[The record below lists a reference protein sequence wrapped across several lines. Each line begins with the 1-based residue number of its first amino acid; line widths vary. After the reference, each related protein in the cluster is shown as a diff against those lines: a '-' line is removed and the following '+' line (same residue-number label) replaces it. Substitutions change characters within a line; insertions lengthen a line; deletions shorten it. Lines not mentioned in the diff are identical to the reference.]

1 MIGIFDSGSGGLSV
15 LKAIRQVMPRADVVY
30 FGDIKNAPY
39 GLKTQDE
46 LSVLTEHAISL
57 LHEEKADHI
66 VSACN
71 SVAASLVISL
81 SDRIASAS
89 SDIIEMVGPTVAH
102 FRDSSKRL
110 ALCATPATIRS
121 SIYQNAFQLIG
132 QDVQYIAIADLA
144 GAIESGASHTEIQDI
159 IHASFVGRE
168 GFDTLILAC
177 THYPLVRQA
186 FEKALPRVSIFDPS
200 MVVAERVFNA
210 FPQEVEGSGI
220 TRFLISQESVCFRAF
235 VAAFFNEKTYTIEVR
250 SSGR

>member
-15 LKAIRQVMPRADVVY
+15 LKALRQVMPHADVVY

-39 GLKTQDE
+39 GLKTQEE

-57 LHEEKADHI
+57 LHAEKADHI

-81 SDRIASAS
+81 SDRIAFAP
-89 SDIIEMVGPTVAH
+89 SDMIEMVGPTVAH

-110 ALCATPATIRS
+110 ALCATPATIDS

-132 QDVQYIAIADLA
+132 QDVQYVAIADLA
-144 GAIESGASHTEIQDI
+144 GAIESGASYAAIQEII
-159 IHASFVGRE
+159 RTSFAGME

-186 FEKALPRVSIFDPS
+186 FEDTLPGVDVFDPS
-200 MVVAERVFNA
+200 MVVAERVHAA
-210 FPQEVEGSGI
+210 FPMEEMQGTGRI
-220 TRFLISQESVCFRAF
+220 KFIISQDSSHFRRF
-235 VAAFFNEKTYTIEVR
+235 VETFIGEKDPFIEVR
-250 SSGR
+250 SS

>member
-15 LKAIRQVMPRADVVY
+15 LKAMRQVMPRADVVY

-39 GLKTQDE
+39 GLKTQEE
-46 LSVLTEHAISL
+46 LSLLTEHAISL
-57 LHEEKADHI
+57 LHGEKADHI

-81 SDRIASAS
+81 SDRIAFTP

-102 FRDSSKRL
+102 FRDSHKKL
-110 ALCATPATIRS
+110 ALCATPATIDS

-132 QDVQYIAIADLA
+132 QEVQYIAIKDLA
-144 GAIESGASHTEIQDI
+144 GAIESGASNTEIQQI
-159 IHASFVGRE
+159 IRAAFSERE

-186 FEKALPRVSIFDPS
+186 FEQALPGVDIFDPS
-200 MVVAERVFNA
+200 MVVAERVRDA
-210 FPQEVEGSGI
+210 FPTEIEGVGTTKFI
-220 TRFLISQESVCFRAF
+220 ISQDSHHFCRF
-235 VAAFFNEKTYTIEVR
+235 VDTVIGEPNPIIEVR
-250 SSGR
+250 ST

>member
-39 GLKTQDE
+39 GLKTQEE
-46 LSVLTEHAISL
+46 LSVLTEHAITL
-57 LHEEKADHI
+57 LHNEKADYL

-81 SDRIASAS
+81 SDRIAFTP

-102 FRDSSKRL
+102 FRDSQKKL
-110 ALCATPATIRS
+110 ALCATPATIHS
-121 SIYQNAFQLIG
+121 AIYQNAFQLIG
-132 QDVQYIAIADLA
+132 QDVQYIAISDLA
-144 GAIESGASHTEIQDI
+144 GAIESGASHAEIEQI
-159 IHASFVGRE
+159 IRAAFSGRE

-186 FEKALPRVSIFDPS
+186 FEQVLPGVHVFDPS
-200 MVVAERVFNA
+200 MVVAERVLNA
-210 FPQEVEGSGI
+210 FPQETEGSGTI
-220 TRFLISQESVCFRAF
+220 KFIVSQDSHHFRRFVDTVIGEHEPF
-235 VAAFFNEKTYTIEVR
+235 IEVR
-250 SSGR
+250 E